1 MKCKICGSDCKK
13 KFEVEILGKYR
24 AEYYYCDNC
33 GFLFV
38 GNPVWLEEAYRN
50 PINKEDTGIVS
61 RNIRMS
67 KKLSIILLLLF
78 GKNFNYLDY
87 AGGYG
92 LLVRMMRDI
101 GFNFYWQDK
110 YTKNIFARGFE
121 WKNEKIKTVTVFE
134 CFEHFENPIEELEK
148 ILKISNNI
156 IFSTELIP
164 KIIPKPDKWW
174 YYGLSHGQHISF
186 YSKKTLFF
194 MAKKYNLNYYSFGNI
209 HILSKSKKN
218 KVFLNFIRF
227 SKVGLNE
234 FFKLFLKS
242 KTFEDYLK
250 ISNKK

>member
-186 YSKKTLFF
+186 
-194 MAKKYNLNYYSFGNI
+194 
-209 HILSKSKKN
+209 
-218 KVFLNFIRF
+218 
-227 SKVGLNE
+227 
-234 FFKLFLKS
+234 
-242 KTFEDYLK
+242 
-250 ISNKK
+250 